1 MKKISV
7 TSLLDNAF
15 ANGFAHTHAQPGF
28 RAIAGA
34 VLISLAA
41 TAVAAPPASVPAAT
55 TPSAPIVAVPTDFS
69 AIVERWGPAV
79 VNISAVGRSQR
90 MAQNDPFYEF
100 FRRFGGMPQQQGQ
113 PVQSFGSGFL
123 ISSDGLVLTNAHV
136 IEQGVEVT
144 VKLTDRR
151 EFKAKVLGA
160 DRQADVAVL
169 KIDGKDL
176 PSVKI
181 GNPNATRVGEPV
193 LAIGSPFGF
202 ENSVSAGI
210 ISAKART
217 LAHDSLVP
225 FIQTDVAVNPGNS
238 GGPLFNLRGEVIGIN
253 SQIYSKTGGFQGL
266 SFSIPIDVA
275 LRIQD
280 QITRTGRV
288 TRGRLGVST
297 QDVTQALADSL
308 NLKKPIGGLV
318 NWVEPAGPAEKA
330 GLRAGDVIVRIGET
344 EIKQSAELPVLI
356 ANLKPGSNVV
366 LEVIRDGNKKLLNA
380 NVGKVEDRTVAPLAD
395 SSPGVGRFEVGVR
408 PLTREE
414 QRQLGLNGAGLLVE
428 YAHGTAAQAGIGE
441 GDIILAVNGTAVGS
455 VEQMRRLVQ
464 RANKKITVLI
474 QRENERLYLP
484 VNLQ

>member
-7 TSLLDNAF
+7 KSLLDN
-15 ANGFAHTHAQPGF
+15 GFQPGF

-34 VLISLAA
+34 VLISLA
-41 TAVAAPPASVPAAT
+41 TIAVAAPPTPAT
-55 TPSAPIVAVPTDFS
+55 TTPPAPIVAVPTDFS

-136 IEQGVEVT
+136 IDQGLEVT

-280 QITRTGRV
+280 QITRTGKV

-308 NLKKPIGGLV
+308 NLKKPVGGLV

-344 EIKQSAELPVLI
+344 EIRQSAELPVLI
-356 ANLKPGSNVV
+356 ATLKPGSNVI

-395 SSPGVGRFEVGVR
+395 SNPGVGRFEVGVR
-408 PLTREE
+408 PLQREE

-428 YAHGTAAQAGIGE
+428 YAQGTAAQAGIGE